1 MFKSISLKIGA
12 MFVLLTI
19 SVIILIGTFMTDTT
33 DRYYHDEFHKINTEV
48 FTREYISTLRSDI
61 AAENGVAKIYDSV
74 SAYFGQLGI
83 DSYRNCYILDGKNGK
98 AIDGMFSNSE
108 LAQSLELSPNIITA
122 MNGEVGDEVDSSY
135 SYMDYAVPISDGEG
149 VDYII
154 YIKDSKEESN
164 TVLNNVFT
172 IIIQALL
179 LGIVISLIFAI
190 LLSITIITPIK
201 SLTQKSKRMASGD
214 FDYTIDVKSPDEIG
228 QLTETFN
235 SMATELKTTLNAI
248 QSEKDKVETIV
259 QCMTDGVI
267 AFDISGT
274 VIHINPAAKAL
285 MNLEDKDS
293 LSFEDVFDKSEISIG
308 QILYFK
314 HYQTVERVLKR
325 ADKEI
330 SAYFAPFKTEEKSGG
345 VVVVL
350 RDITEREKLD
360 KLRKDFVANVS
371 HELRTPLTTVKS
383 YTETLQDIISD
394 GEVDK
399 DVFSNFLGVINSET
413 DRMTRL
419 VKDLLFLSSL
429 DHGIKD
435 MPMEDF
441 DVDMLIQD
449 IVSRLTRTAENKKQ
463 TLVYEP
469 TNKLPLVH
477 GSVDRIEQVIT
488 NVITNAIK
496 YTPQNGTIFVSTV
509 YMFNSVAIK
518 VKDTGIGIPK
528 KDIEHIFER
537 FYRVDKARSR
547 EMGGTGL
554 GLAIAKE
561 IVEAHGGS
569 ISIKSVV
576 GSGTEVMIK
585 LPVKKRPKTNPASE
599 KRE

>member
-33 DRYYHDEFHKINTEV
+33 DRYYHDEFHKINSEV
-48 FTREYISTLRSDI
+48 FSEDYVATLRSDI
-61 AAENGVAKIYDSV
+61 GSENAVRNIYDSV

-98 AIDGMFSNSE
+98 AIEGLSSNSE
-108 LAQSLELSPNIITA
+108 LASSLELSPNIITA
-122 MNGEVGDEVDSSY
+122 MNGKVGNELNSTY
-135 SYMDYAVPISDGEG
+135 SYMDYAVPITNGDK

-154 YIKDSKEESN
+154 YIKDSKVEGN

-228 QLTETFN
+228 QLTDTFN
-235 SMATELKTTLNAI
+235 FMANELKTTLNAI
-248 QSEKDKVETIV
+248 QSEKEKVETIV

-267 AFDISGT
+267 AFDFTGA
-274 VIHINPAAKAL
+274 VVHINPAAKAL
-285 MNLEDKDS
+285 MNINEKENLT
-293 LSFEDVFDKSEISIG
+293 FEDVFDKSEVSFG

-330 SAYFAPFKTEEKSGG
+330 SAYFAPFKTDDKSGG
-345 VVVVL
+345 VVVAL

-383 YTETLQDIISD
+383 YAETLQDTIAD
-394 GEVDK
+394 GEFDK
-399 DVFSNFLGVINSET
+399 GLFTTFLGVINNET

-435 MPMEDF
+435 MPMDDF
-441 DVDMLIQD
+441 DVDMLTQD
-449 IVSRLTRTAENKKQ
+449 IVSRLSRTAENKKQ

-477 GSVDRIEQVIT
+477 GNVDRIEQVIT

-569 ISIKSVV
+569 ISVKSIV
-576 GSGTEVMIK
+576 GEGTEVMIK
-585 LPVKKRPKTNPASE
+585 LPVKKDKNKESKA
-599 KRE
+599 

>member
-33 DRYYHDEFHKINTEV
+33 DQYYHDEFYNINSDV
-48 FTREYISTLRSDI
+48 FSEEYVNTLRS
-61 AAENGVAKIYDSV
+61 AVGTENDAQKIYDSV

-83 DSYRNCYILDGKNGK
+83 DSFRNCYILDGKSGK
-98 AIDGMFSNSE
+98 TVGSFASNTV
-108 LAQSLELSPNIITA
+108 LAESLELSPNIITA
-122 MNGEVGDEVDSSY
+122 LRGDVGDEVDSSY
-135 SYMDYAVPISDGEG
+135 SYMDYAVPIGDDDNVS
-149 VDYII
+149 YII

-164 TVLNNVFT
+164 TVLRNVFT

-179 LGIVISLIFAI
+179 LGIAISLIFAI
-190 LLSITIITPIK
+190 LLSVTIISPIK

-235 SMATELKTTLNAI
+235 YMASELKTTLNAI
-248 QSEKDKVETIV
+248 QSEKEKVETIV
-259 QCMTDGVI
+259 QYMSDGVI
-267 AFDISGT
+267 AFDISGAI
-274 VIHINPAAKAL
+274 IHINPAAKL
-285 MNLEDKDS
+285 LLGIEDGVQPGFEEIFDS
-293 LSFEDVFDKSEISIG
+293 SEINMG

-314 HYQTVERVLKR
+314 HFQTVERIINR
-325 ADKEI
+325 GGREI
-330 SAYFAPFKTEEKSGG
+330 SAYFAPFKTDDKSGG
-345 VVVVL
+345 IVVVL

-360 KLRKDFVANVS
+360 KSRKEFVANVS

-383 YTETLQDIISD
+383 YTETLQDSVSD
-394 GEVDK
+394 GSFDK
-399 DVFSNFLGVINSET
+399 TMFTSFLNVINSET

-419 VKDLLFLSSL
+419 VKDLLLLSSL
-429 DHGIKD
+429 DHSMKD
-435 MPMEDF
+435 MPKEDF
-441 DVDMLIQD
+441 DIALLTESIVDKL
-449 IVSRLTRTAENKKQ
+449 SRSAAEKKQ
-463 TLVYEP
+463 TLIYEP
-469 TNKLPLVH
+469 TNELPLIY
-477 GSVDRIEQVIT
+477 GNVDRIEQVVT

-496 YTPQNGTIFVSTV
+496 YTPQNGHILVSTV
-509 YMFNSVAIK
+509 FIFDSVTIK
-518 VKDTGIGIPK
+518 VKDTGIGIPQ

-561 IVEAHGGS
+561 IVEAHDGT
-569 ISIKSVV
+569 ISIKSNP

-585 LPVKKRPKTNPASE
+585 LPVKNQ
-599 KRE
+599 

>member
-33 DRYYHDEFHKINTEV
+33 DQYYHDEFYKINSNV
-48 FTREYISTLRSDI
+48 FTHEYVNTLRSALGTESD
-61 AAENGVAKIYDSV
+61 AQKIYDSV

-83 DSYRNCYILDGKNGK
+83 DSFRNCYILDGKNGRTVGSF
-98 AIDGMFSNSE
+98 ASNTE
-108 LAQSLELSPNIITA
+108 LAKSLELSPNIITA
-122 MNGEVGDEVDSSY
+122 LGGKVGSEVISAY
-135 SYMDYAVPISDGEG
+135 SYMDYAVPLLADDE
-149 VDYII
+149 VKYII

-164 TVLNNVFT
+164 TVLRNVFT

-179 LGIVISLIFAI
+179 LGIAISLIFAI
-190 LLSITIITPIK
+190 LLSITIISPIK

-235 SMATELKTTLNAI
+235 YMASELKTTMNAI
-248 QSEKDKVETIV
+248 QSEKEKVETIV
-259 QCMTDGVI
+259 QYMSDGVI
-267 AFDISGT
+267 AFDINGAI
-274 VIHINPAAKAL
+274 IHINPAAKLLLGIA
-285 MNLEDKDS
+285 DDAS
-293 LSFEDVFDKSEISIG
+293 PTFEDLFSTTEINIA

-314 HYQTVERVLKR
+314 HFQTAERVINR
-325 ADKEI
+325 GGREI

-345 VVVVL
+345 IVVVL

-360 KLRKDFVANVS
+360 KSRKEFVANVS

-383 YTETLQDIISD
+383 YTETLQDSVSD
-394 GEVDK
+394 GSFDK
-399 DVFSNFLGVINSET
+399 DMFNSFLTVINSET

-419 VKDLLFLSSL
+419 VKDLLLLSSL
-429 DHGIKD
+429 DHSMKD
-435 MPMEDF
+435 MPKDDF
-441 DVDMLIQD
+441 DIGVLTQSIVDK
-449 IVSRLTRTAENKKQ
+449 LTHSAREKKQ

-469 TNKLPLVH
+469 TNKLPLIY
-477 GSVDRIEQVIT
+477 GNSDRIEQVIT
-488 NVITNAIK
+488 NIITNAIK
-496 YTPQNGTIFVSTV
+496 YTPQHGNILVST
-509 YMFNSVAIK
+509 MFMFGSVTIK
-518 VKDTGIGIPK
+518 VKDTGIGIPQ
-528 KDIEHIFER
+528 KDLDHIFER

-561 IVEAHGGS
+561 IVEAHGGT
-569 ISIKSVV
+569 ISIKSTP

-585 LPVKKRPKTNPASE
+585 LPIKN
-599 KRE
+599 